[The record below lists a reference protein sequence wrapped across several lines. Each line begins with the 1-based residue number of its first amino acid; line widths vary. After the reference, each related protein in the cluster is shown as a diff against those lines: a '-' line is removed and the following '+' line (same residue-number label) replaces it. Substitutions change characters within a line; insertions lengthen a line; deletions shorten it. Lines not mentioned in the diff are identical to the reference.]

1 MECIE
6 ALHVYKYP
14 NVRRTLIKINTL
26 KCRRTGL
33 LRPTSGPTG
42 GKRGSPLGGR
52 HKRKPPRGMYINH
65 DDLAAMAS
73 GGAGVLM
80 LKAMD
85 RELESLQRQVS
96 IEIKKRKEY
105 VVSCLDA
112 YNPLF
117 CRA

>member
-1 MECIE
+1 M
-6 ALHVYKYP
+6 
-14 NVRRTLIKINTL
+14 
-26 KCRRTGL
+26 

-65 DDLAAMAS
+65 DDLAAMAT

-85 RELESLQRQVS
+85 RERDALQRQVS
-96 IEIKKRKEY
+96 TYK
-105 VVSCLDA
+105 
-112 YNPLF
+112 N
-117 CRA
+117 

>member
-1 MECIE
+1 M
-6 ALHVYKYP
+6 
-14 NVRRTLIKINTL
+14 
-26 KCRRTGL
+26 
-33 LRPTSGPTG
+33 RPTSGPTG

-85 RELESLQRQVS
+85 RELDALQRQVS
-96 IEIKKRKEY
+96 IKMKERKLC
-105 VVSCLDA
+105 VGRLFVCFCCLLYTCVDLVA
-112 YNPLF
+112 LLF
-117 CRA
+117 V